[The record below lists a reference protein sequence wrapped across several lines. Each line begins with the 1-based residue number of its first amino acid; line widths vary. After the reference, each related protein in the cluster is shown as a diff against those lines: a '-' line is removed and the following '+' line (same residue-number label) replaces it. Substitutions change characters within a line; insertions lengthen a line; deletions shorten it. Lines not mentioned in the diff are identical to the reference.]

1 MKVIICPCKNLL
13 ENYLF
18 KTKTKNAEIIYGC
31 AVSCTPEMKLFTIQ
45 EKIIAINLIAEM
57 LQVLEDYEDI
67 EELKKLLQEKM
78 NKLALLL

>member
-1 MKVIICPCKNLL
+1 M
-13 ENYLF
+13 
-18 KTKTKNAEIIYGC
+18 
-31 AVSCTPEMKLFTIQ
+31 MKLFSIQ

>member
-1 MKVIICPCKNLL
+1 
-13 ENYLF
+13 
-18 KTKTKNAEIIYGC
+18 
-31 AVSCTPEMKLFTIQ
+31 MKLFSIQ
-45 EKIIAINLIAEM
+45 AKIIAINLIAEM